1 MPHLLKG
8 IFVIRSKLLVLS
20 IVLLSGCKPSEIQYA
35 QTGAPTSKFELRRAS
50 SETAEGW
57 AAVQFSPTGATVAET
72 LYLAPT
78 AEISNDDLQSTSVN
92 QDATGTWAVI
102 LTLKESAKTRFGELS
117 KKMSDDTAR
126 KERIAFLVDGKTIVA
141 PFVNTPMTDGVISI
155 TGPFTQDQARQ
166 IAKNIV
172 GK

>member
-1 MPHLLKG
+1 M
-8 IFVIRSKLLVLS
+8 IRSLLLVVS
-20 IVLLSGCKPSEIQYA
+20 VVLFSGCKPSEVTYV
-35 QTGAPTSKFELRRAS
+35 QTGAPKSKFELRRAS

-57 AAVQFSPTGATVAET
+57 AAVQFSPTGATVPET

-92 QDATGTWAVI
+92 RDASGTWAVV

-141 PFVNTPMTDGVISI
+141 PVVNAPMTDGVVSV
-155 TGPFTQDQARQ
+155 TGPFTEDEARQ